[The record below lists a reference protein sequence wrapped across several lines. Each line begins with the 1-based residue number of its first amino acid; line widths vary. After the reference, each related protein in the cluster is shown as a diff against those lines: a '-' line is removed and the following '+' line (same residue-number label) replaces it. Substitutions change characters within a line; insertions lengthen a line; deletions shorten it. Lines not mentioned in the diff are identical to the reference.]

1 MRVQLEIL
9 TPCVQHAKKADLGSK
24 MFIIGGNLKQGRRT
38 AMKQEIVDNL
48 LVVEGQPAQLMGD
61 GEDHMDI
68 FDWQKFCP
76 ASIKPSFA
84 SVYLAFRAMPR
95 TARIEGGGFLP
106 ALSAP
111 IQVSSKGCRSAPFD
125 GDQYADVHPRQP
137 GPILFNEAAP
147 QARIISATSKGGRF
161 IACVAS
167 ESALAGPSR

>member
-1 MRVQLEIL
+1 MRVHLEIL
-9 TPCVQHAKKADLGSK
+9 PPCMQHAKKTDLGSK

-48 LVVEGQPAQLMGD
+48 LVVEGQPAQLMGN

-68 FDWQKFCP
+68 FDGRSSARRPSSHRSRAFTWHFGQCLERHELKEVASFPHCP
-76 ASIKPSFA
+76 HRSRCPP
-84 SVYLAFRAMPR
+84 RAAVRHRSMATSTR
-95 TARIEGGGFLP
+95 MCIH
-106 ALSAP
+106 
-111 IQVSSKGCRSAPFD
+111 VSQDPFFSMKL
-125 GDQYADVHPRQP
+125 R
-137 GPILFNEAAP
+137 P